1 MMLSIFPEAADFTL
15 VGLGKGRKKGGLLA
29 LFSAGHRCPFGP
41 KARCTFLLLPGCDS
55 DRSIYNLGRAFEARA
70 RKCRSE
76 SIRVPIN
83 RRRVSARRFP
93 RQSNWSLER
102 MIRMQPS
109 VSAISACLRPVIY
122 SRSLAV

>member
-41 KARCTFLLLPGCDS
+41 KARCTFSLLPGCDS

-70 RKCRSE
+70 RTCRSE

-93 RQSNWSLER
+93 RDRKSTRLNS
-102 MIRMQPS
+102 S
-109 VSAISACLRPVIY
+109 HGYISYAVFCLKKKK
-122 SRSLAV
+122 